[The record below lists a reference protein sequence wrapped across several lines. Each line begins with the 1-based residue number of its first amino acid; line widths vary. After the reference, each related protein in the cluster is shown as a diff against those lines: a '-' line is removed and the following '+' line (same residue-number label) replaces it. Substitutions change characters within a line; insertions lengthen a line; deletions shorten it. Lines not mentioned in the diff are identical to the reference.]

1 MSLPFFIVHLLS
13 GVKVCRLLKELYIE
27 GMIDKKEFNL
37 RQNKTLSEVKTY
49 SNTILGLKEKIEGFL
64 GLLEGVSEDVLSEEK
79 LKGLYLGKKNKKNQ
93 RCVNFFCY
101 YLVKLALLN

>member
-1 MSLPFFIVHLLS
+1 MSLFFLVYLPS
-13 GVKVCRLLKELYIE
+13 GKKYAGCNIE

-64 GLLEGVSEDVLSEEK
+64 GLLEGIDEDVLSEEK
-79 LKGLYLGKKNKKNQ
+79 LKGLYLGKSIQKNQ
-93 RCVNFFCY
+93 RCVNFF
-101 YLVKLALLN
+101 VII

>member
-49 SNTILGLKEKIEGFL
+49 SNTIWGLKEKIEGFL
-64 GLLEGVSEDVLSEEK
+64 GLLEGIDEDVLSEEK
-79 LKGLYLGKKNKKNQ
+79 LKGLYLGKSIQKKIKD
-93 RCVNFFCY
+93 V
-101 YLVKLALLN
+101 

>member
-1 MSLPFFIVHLLS
+1 MSLHFFIVHLLS

-37 RQNKTLSEVKTY
+37 RQNKTLSEVKIY

-64 GLLEGVSEDVLSEEK
+64 GLLEGVNEDVLSEEK
-79 LKGLYLGKKNKKNQ
+79 LKGLYLGKSIQKKSKM
-93 RCVNFFCY
+93 CEFF
-101 YLVKLALLN
+101 VII